1 MKGIPGIKEFP
12 CDDQYWRVDWF
23 GAIQPNPKVAREP
36 ALQVIITPFK
46 TPDIKTLTPN
56 KLASAS
62 SSLVDYNEQR
72 TIQIGTGQLP
82 MLCIGSIWRNNVVVN

>member
-1 MKGIPGIKEFP
+1 MKGISGFKEFP
-12 CDDQYWRVDWF
+12 SDNQYWRADWF
-23 GAIQPNPKVAREP
+23 GSIQPNPKMPSEP

-62 SSLVDYNEQR
+62 SSLMDYNEQR
-72 TIQIGTGQLP
+72 TSSGEKY
-82 MLCIGSIWRNNVVVN
+82 